1 MSFLNGNTKLIS
13 IFKGDNYFPIGC
25 LTSNSFSES
34 SEVLETTTRDS
45 IGGWKT
51 FLPTNQS
58 YSISFSGLVTTDDIG
73 GTVVSYDD
81 LVNLKRNKTQIFWRS
96 QNEKTGYF
104 NSGRGYIVSLS
115 DSAEIDNFIQFD
127 GEIQGFSFPEV
138 LTPSQANTL
147 VATLVAQL

>member
-13 IFKGDNYFPIGC
+13 IFKNTDYFPIGC

-45 IGGWKT
+45 LGGWKT
-51 FLPTNQS
+51 FIPTNQS
-58 YSISFSGLVTTDDIG
+58 YSISFSGLVTVDDIG
-73 GTVVSYDD
+73 GTIVSYDD
-81 LVNLKRNKTQIFWRS
+81 LINLKRNKTLIYWRS
-96 QNEKTGYF
+96 QNEKTGFF
-104 NSGRGYIVSLS
+104 NSGRGYITSLS

-127 GEIQGFSFPEV
+127 GEIQGFSFPEI

-147 VATLVAQL
+147 VANLVAQL